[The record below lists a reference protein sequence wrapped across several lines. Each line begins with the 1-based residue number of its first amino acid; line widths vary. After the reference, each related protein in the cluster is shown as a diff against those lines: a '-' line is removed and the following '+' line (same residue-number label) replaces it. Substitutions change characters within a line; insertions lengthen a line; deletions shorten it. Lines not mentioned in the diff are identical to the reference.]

1 MNIPKSNPISKS
13 GRKLSKLPKIDLS
26 TEGRITNSFKRLN
39 EWLLKEAKIEM
50 QHCSYSLGLLESI
63 NLKNITV
70 SDQDTINMMLFG
82 DRENYIELN
91 K

>member
-1 MNIPKSNPISKS
+1 MNIPKSNPKSKS

-26 TEGRITNSFKRLN
+26 TEGKITNTIKRLN
-39 EWLLKEAKIEM
+39 QWLLKEAKIEM

-70 SDQDTINMMLFG
+70 SDQDTMNMMLFG
-82 DRENYIELN
+82 DCTNYIELN